1 MINFSF
7 INNTVENLSGSD
19 GGGISG
25 GDGSQGVGDA
35 GGTMSSNTDSNTTTN
50 NTTSST
56 RTSDNTSSSGTNR
69 SKPSIYVNNT
79 LRSSGTTERD
89 EESPEELDE
98 KMELSE
104 KFPTIKVAY
113 PIFGAPMSYVEND
126 KPAGLNFKNMDSY
139 IHVF

>member
-1 MINFSF
+1 M
-7 INNTVENLSGSD
+7 ENLSGSD

-25 GDGSQGVGDA
+25 GDVLGVGDA
-35 GGTMSSNTDSNTTTN
+35 GGTMSSNTGTN

-56 RTSDNTSSSGTNR
+56 RTSDITSSSGTNR

-104 KFPTIKVAY
+104 KFPTKSCIST
-113 PIFGAPMSYVEND
+113 FGAPMSYVEND
-126 KPAGLNFKNMDSY
+126 KPAGLNFKIWDSIY
-139 IHVF
+139 SRLLKTIMKSM